1 MVMDNIGL
9 KNKDRRLH
17 LFVLIGCLYLV
28 QGVPIGLSGTITVIL
43 RDVGVSLEA
52 ISWLSLVSLPWVF
65 KFLWAP
71 FIENH
76 WSPLIGRRRS
86 WIIPC
91 QGLMVITFVIL
102 AFNQPTLNSILP
114 TCLLTSLAILIGS
127 TQDIATD
134 GLAADI
140 FYANNLVHI
149 NTLQVVGIMLGI
161 MLGSGGVLIGMY
173 YFGYTY
179 TLLAIACILLIC
191 GIPLLSWKENH
202 LNKSPSLHHIASLKR
217 FIQQSE
223 NRMLIVFSLATT
235 LGGSTIFGL
244 TKLILVDNH
253 WNLDQVGFI
262 TGIGGSSI
270 TILGSVIAGQLLI
283 KKGLKFAFY
292 IGLSSVFIAGIGWL
306 MMSIQ
311 PNYLT
316 KFSGWCAVIIGCFG
330 IGITSVSG
338 YTLLMRR
345 SQIDHQPATD
355 FTVFQSVQT
364 LGMIVI
370 PMLATL
376 ISAWV
381 GYWAGILMALTII
394 FLGFIFV
401 WCYLDRYCDFLVV
414 DIKKVMS

>member
-1 MVMDNIGL
+1 MDNIGL

-76 WSPLIGRRRS
+76 WNPLIGKRRS

-191 GIPLLSWKENH
+191 GIPLLSWQENH

>member
-1 MVMDNIGL
+1 MDNIGL
-9 KNKDRRLH
+9 KNKDKHLH

-76 WSPLIGRRRS
+76 WNPLIGKRRS

-316 KFSGWCAVIIGCFG
+316 NFSGWCAVIIGCFG

>member
-1 MVMDNIGL
+1 MDNIGL
-9 KNKDRRLH
+9 KNKDKRLH

-114 TCLLTSLAILIGS
+114 ACLLTSLTILIGS

-179 TLLAIACILLIC
+179 TLLVIACILLTC
-191 GIPLLSWKENH
+191 GIPLLSWQENH

-292 IGLSSVFIAGIGWL
+292 TGLSSVFIAGIGWL
-306 MMSIQ
+306 MISIQ

-316 KFSGWCAVIIGCFG
+316 KFSGWCTVIIGCFG

-376 ISAWV
+376 ISAWI

>member
-1 MVMDNIGL
+1 MDNIDL
-9 KNKDRRLH
+9 KNKDKRLH

-114 TCLLTSLAILIGS
+114 ACLLTSLAILIGS

-179 TLLAIACILLIC
+179 TLLAIACILLTC
-191 GIPLLSWKENH
+191 GIPLLSWQENH
-202 LNKSPSLHHIASLKR
+202 LNKSPSLYPIASLKR

-270 TILGSVIAGQLLI
+270 TILGSVIAGPLLI

-292 IGLSSVFIAGIGWL
+292 TGLSSVFIAGIGWF

-316 KFSGWCAVIIGCFG
+316 NFSGWCVVIIGCFG

-345 SQIDHQPATD
+345 SQIGLQPATD

-376 ISAWV
+376 ISAWI